1 MEIVLFWF
9 GLSIIVGIAANRR
22 DRSGAGWFFLALL
35 ISPVLAGLLMLA
47 LGPAK
52 RAAQYRTAQALEAE
66 PRSKSY
72 GPILEKKCPDCA
84 EMVKADARICRFCRH
99 EF

>member
-1 MEIVLFWF
+1 MGIVLFWF
-9 GLSIIVGIAANRR
+9 GLSIIVGIGANRR

-47 LGPAK
+47 LGPANP
-52 RAAQYRTAQALEAE
+52 AGQHRTEQPVEAE
-66 PRSKSY
+66 PRSKSF

-99 EF
+99 QF